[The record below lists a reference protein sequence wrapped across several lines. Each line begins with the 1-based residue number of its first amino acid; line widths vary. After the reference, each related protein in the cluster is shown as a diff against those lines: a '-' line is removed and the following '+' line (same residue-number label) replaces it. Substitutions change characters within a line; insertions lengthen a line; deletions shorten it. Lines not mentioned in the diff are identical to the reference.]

1 VVWKEISGKRL
12 TEKQIHALIG
22 KRKTPLIRGFK
33 GQSGRKFNACLRLDA
48 QWKVVLEG
56 AGNRPLGNDET

>member
-33 GQSGRKFNACLRLDA
+33 GPSGGNFSARLRLNS
-48 QWKVVLEG
+48 QWKVVLVG
-56 AGNRPLGNDET
+56 AENRPRGNEET

>member
-22 KRKTPLIRGFK
+22 KRKTPSIRGFK
-33 GQSGRKFNACLRLDA
+33 GRSGGKFNARLRLDS
-48 QWKVVLEG
+48 QWKVALEG
-56 AGNRPLGNDET
+56 AENRPLGNEET